1 MSAQESSKPKSE
13 PRALSTEYHKARKQL
28 MLWAGILLIWELVG
42 VDLEKAKDAEG
53 NVGALVKSIKSPQA
67 IPWVLLILVAYLLFK
82 VTVEWYQCSAD
93 RRSLR
98 VSRIDFFSA
107 WIVSLVAYVLYV
119 GQAISRVQ
127 FADLLQS
134 SNKWQCL
141 FTGCISGASSA
152 GLAFFLWWQKERSG
166 PSHLWRDLALLGRNP
181 GSVYIL
187 GSVLAFPLFA
197 FFEIRKGKYLN
208 WRFGLLGIILGMA
221 APLLYWVTWW
231 YKRRKREINS

>member
-1 MSAQESSKPKSE
+1 MSVPEGLKPKPE

-141 FTGCISGASSA
+141 FTGSISGASSA
-152 GLAFFLWWQKERSG
+152 GLAFSLWRQKERSG
-166 PSHLWRDLALLGRNP
+166 PSQLWPNLLALLGRNLP

-187 GSVLAFPLFA
+187 CTVLAFPLFA
-197 FFEIRKGKYLN
+197 LFEIRKGKYLN

-221 APLLYWVTWW
+221 ATLPYWVTWH
-231 YKRRKREINS
+231 KRESAK